1 MKKTLL
7 FSMVIFFALSCED
20 TITTQNKQIVAD
32 VTTNTTLSSDFVYQ
46 IGDLVEVNKGVVL
59 TIEPGTILL
68 NNQGEVVGPEKFKIE
83 KGGKVVAEATPQL
96 HF

>member
-7 FSMVIFFALSCED
+7 FSMVIFLVLSCED

-32 VTTNTTLSSDFVYQ
+32 VTTNTTLSSDVVYQ
-46 IGDLVEVNKGVVL
+46 IGDDVKVNKGVVL

-68 NNQGEVVGPEKFKIE
+68 NNQGEVVGPEKFNIE

>member
-7 FSMVIFFALSCED
+7 FSIVVFFALSCED
-20 TITTQNKQIVAD
+20 NITTQNKQIVVD
-32 VTTNTTLSSDFVYQ
+32 ITTNTTLSSDVVYQ
-46 IGDLVEVNKGVVL
+46 IGDDVKVNEGVVL

-68 NNQGEVVGPEKFKIE
+68 NNQGEVVGPEKVNIE

>member
-7 FSMVIFFALSCED
+7 FSMVIFLVLSCED
-20 TITTQNKQIVAD
+20 TIMTQNKQIVAD

-46 IGDLVEVNKGVVL
+46 IGDDVKVNKGVVL

-83 KGGKVVAEATPQL
+83 KGGKVVAEAIPQL

>member
-20 TITTQNKQIVAD
+20 TNTTQNKQIVAD

-46 IGDLVEVNKGVVL
+46 IGDDVEINKGVVL

-68 NNQGEVVGPEKFKIE
+68 NNQGEVVGPEKFNIE

>member
-7 FSMVIFFALSCED
+7 FSMVIFFVVSCED
-20 TITTQNKQIVAD
+20 TITTQNKQIVAN
-32 VTTNTTLSSDFVYQ
+32 VTTNTTLSSDVVYQ
-46 IGDLVEVNKGVVL
+46 IGDDVKVSEGVVL

-68 NNQGEVVGPEKFKIE
+68 NNQGEVIGPEKFIIE
-83 KGGKVVAEATPQL
+83 KGGKVVAEGTPQL

>member
-7 FSMVIFFALSCED
+7 FSMVIFLVLSCED
-20 TITTQNKQIVAD
+20 TIMTQNKQIVAD
-32 VTTNTTLSSDFVYQ
+32 VTTNTTLSSDVVYQ
-46 IGDLVEVNKGVVL
+46 IGDDVKVNKGVVL

-68 NNQGEVVGPEKFKIE
+68 NNQGEVVGPEKFNIE